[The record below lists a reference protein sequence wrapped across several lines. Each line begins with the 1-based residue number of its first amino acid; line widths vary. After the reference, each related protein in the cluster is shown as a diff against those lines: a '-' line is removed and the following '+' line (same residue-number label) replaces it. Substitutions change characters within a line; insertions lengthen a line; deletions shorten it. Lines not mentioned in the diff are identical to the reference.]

1 MNAGLSDEV
10 RLQSL
15 AADPS
20 RGATPL
26 LYYAVEK
33 GVVSAM
39 NLMAH
44 FSARYNMPML
54 DLEAA
59 IIDDTLVGALDKR
72 LMTIH
77 MVLPMSKHGRTLYL
91 AMADPMDFKAVEDV
105 KFNTGL
111 QVVPVLVE
119 ADKLIKTVNKVINAR
134 NGGIDEM
141 FTANPGVEEAE
152 QEEFDLAQDGD
163 ESTDDAPVIRFV
175 RQLLLDA
182 IQQGASDVHLEPYE
196 KDFRVRYR
204 VDGVLQD
211 KLHPAMSLRD
221 GVTSRLKI
229 LCRLDI
235 AERRLPQD
243 GRMRV
248 RVPLAGWQPHAGVQP
263 LAGGEPI
270 GPAGGNRKQPVTGGN
285 ATGGNKATVRV
296 IDFRVSFLPTSF
308 GETIVLRLLDPASS
322 RVPIEQLGFLPE
334 QRKAFEDAIHRPYGM
349 ILVTGPTG
357 SGKTTTLYT
366 ALNIL
371 NTGDCNISTAEDPVE
386 IPVYGINQV
395 NINERIGLNFAAAL
409 RSFLRQDPDIIMV
422 GEVRDMETAE
432 TAIKAAQTGHLVL
445 ATLHTNDAPQS
456 LTRLENMGI
465 PTYNIAGSVHL
476 VMAQR
481 LIRKLFPHCKKPQ
494 HIPEQALIEAGFAPD
509 DLQGWRPMG
518 PGLAD
523 GSSLA
528 NGSPAGGGLADGSP
542 AGGKHKGCEQCNH
555 TGYKGRMGLYQVMP
569 VSDAMR
575 EVIMRGGTSIDL
587 ARQAAQEG
595 VQTMRQNGLRR
606 VKEGVTSLEEVLRVT
621 NL

>member
-1 MNAGLSDEV
+1 MAANPEQATLTPVLRALVNNGLSDEAQ
-10 RLQSL
+10 LSAL
-15 AADPS
+15 ACDPG
-20 RGATPL
+20 RGKKPL
-26 LYYAVEK
+26 LFYAVEK
-33 GVVSAM
+33 GAVSAAA
-39 NLMAH
+39 LMVH
-44 FSARYNMPML
+44 LSARYNMPML
-54 DLEAA
+54 DLDAV
-59 IIDDTLVGALDKR
+59 IVDDLLVRRVDKNLMSRYLVLPLSKRGDTLF
-72 LMTIH
+72 
-77 MVLPMSKHGRTLYL
+77 L
-91 AMADPMDFKAVEDV
+91 AMADPTDFKAVEDV

-111 QVVPVLVE
+111 QVVPILVE
-119 ADKLIKTVNKVINAR
+119 ADKLMRAVNVANSAG
-134 NGGIDEM
+134 GGIDDVFLEK
-141 FTANPGVEEAE
+141 ANNPDASDE
-152 QEEFDLAQDGD
+152 QEEFDLAQKNDNSV
-163 ESTDDAPVIRFV
+163 EDAPVVRFV
-175 RQLLLDA
+175 QQLLLDA
-182 IQQGASDVHLEPYE
+182 IQRGVSDIHLEPYE

-204 VDGVLQD
+204 LDGVLQD
-211 KLHPAMSLRD
+211 ALHPPMSLRD

-229 LCRLDI
+229 LCHLDI
-235 AERRLPQD
+235 SERRLPQD
-243 GRMRV
+243 GRLRV
-248 RVPLAGWQPHAGVQP
+248 RVP
-263 LAGGEPI
+263 
-270 GPAGGNRKQPVTGGN
+270 PA
-285 ATGGNKATVRV
+285 RV

-422 GEVRDMETAE
+422 GEVRDLETAE

-465 PTYNIAGSVHL
+465 PTYNIAGGVHL

-481 LIRKLFPHCKKPQ
+481 LARKLCQHCKKPVR
-494 HIPEQALIEAGFAPD
+494 IPEQALVEAGFSAD

-518 PGLAD
+518 P
-523 GSSLA
+523 
-528 NGSPAGGGLADGSP
+528 AGCD
-542 AGGKHKGCEQCNH
+542 ECNK
-555 TGYKGRMGLYQVMP
+555 TGYKGRTGLYQVMP

-575 EVIMRGGTSIDL
+575 EIIMRGGTSIDL
-587 ARQAAQEG
+587 AKQAASDG
-595 VQTMRQNGLRR
+595 VLTMRQNGLRR
-606 VKEGVTSLEEVLRVT
+606 IKEGITSLEEVLRIT

>member
-1 MNAGLSDEV
+1 MASSPITLTPILRFLVSSHLCNEAQ
-10 RLQSL
+10 LQSL
-15 AADPS
+15 STDPA
-20 RGATPL
+20 RGKMSL
-26 LYYAVEK
+26 LFYAVEK
-33 GVVSAM
+33 GVVSAGS
-39 NLMAH
+39 LMARL
-44 FSARYNMPML
+44 STRYNVSML
-54 DLEAA
+54 DLNAA
-59 IIDDTLVGALDKR
+59 IIDDTLIRKVDKD
-72 LMTIH
+72 LMVKH
-77 MVLPMSKHGRTLYL
+77 WVLPLSMHGNSLYL
-91 AMADPMDFKAVEDV
+91 AIADPMDFKVVEDV

-111 QVVPVLVE
+111 QVVPILVE
-119 ADKLIKTVNKVINAR
+119 VDKLIKAVNAAVNDMQ
-134 NGGIDEM
+134 GGIDAI
-141 FTANPGVEEAE
+141 FTEIPGSEKDQ
-152 QEEFDLAQDGD
+152 QEEFDLAQNIDNA
-163 ESTDDAPVIRFV
+163 EDAPVVRFV
-175 RQLLLDA
+175 QQLLLDA
-182 IQQGASDVHLEPYE
+182 IQSGVSDIHLEPYE

-211 KLHPAMSLRD
+211 KMHPSMALRD

-235 AERRLPQD
+235 SERRLPQD
-243 GRMRV
+243 GRLRV
-248 RVPLAGWQPHAGVQP
+248 RVP
-263 LAGGEPI
+263 
-270 GPAGGNRKQPVTGGN
+270 PA
-285 ATGGNKATVRV
+285 RV

-322 RVPIEQLGFLPE
+322 KVPIEQLGFLPE

-395 NINERIGLNFAAAL
+395 NINERIGLSFAAAL

-422 GEVRDMETAE
+422 GEVRDLETAE

-465 PTYNIAGSVHL
+465 PTYNIAGGVHL

-481 LIRKLFPHCKKPQ
+481 LARKLCPHCKSPLR
-494 HIPEQALIEAGFAPD
+494 IPEQALTEAGFAPE
-509 DLQGWRPMG
+509 DLQGWRPLG
-518 PGLAD
+518 AT
-523 GSSLA
+523 
-528 NGSPAGGGLADGSP
+528 
-542 AGGKHKGCEQCNH
+542 GCDQCNK

-575 EVIMRGGTSIDL
+575 EIIMRGGTSIDL

-595 VQTMRQNGLRR
+595 VLTMRQNGLKR
-606 VKEGVTSLEEVLRVT
+606 VREGVTSLEEVLRVT

>member
-1 MNAGLSDEV
+1 MAKNPEPVSLTPLLRALVSNGLSDET

-15 AADPS
+15 AADPA
-20 RGATPL
+20 RGKTPL
-26 LYYAVEK
+26 LFYAVEK
-33 GVVSAM
+33 GALAASV
-39 NLMAH
+39 LMAH
-44 FSARYNMPML
+44 LSARYDMPML
-54 DLEAA
+54 DLDAA
-59 IIDDTLVGALDKR
+59 VIDELLIRNLDKG
-72 LMTIH
+72 LMTRH
-77 MVLPMSKHGRTLYL
+77 LVLPLSKHGGALYL
-91 AMADPMDFKAVEDV
+91 AMADPTDFKAMEDV

-111 QVVPVLVE
+111 QVMSILVE
-119 ADKLIKTVNKVINAR
+119 ADKLAKAVNAAVNSMQ
-134 NGGIDEM
+134 GGIDDI
-141 FTANPGVEEAE
+141 FIDKPGDAEDQEA
-152 QEEFDLAQDGD
+152 FDLAQQND
-163 ESTDDAPVIRFV
+163 STVEDAPVVRFV
-175 RQLLLDA
+175 QQLLLDA
-182 IQQGASDVHLEPYE
+182 IQRGVSDIHLEPYE
-196 KDFRVRYR
+196 KEFRVRYR
-204 VDGVLQD
+204 LDGVLRD
-211 KLHPAMSLRD
+211 VMHPSMALRD

-235 AERRLPQD
+235 SERRLPQD
-243 GRMRV
+243 GRLRV
-248 RVPLAGWQPHAGVQP
+248 RVP
-263 LAGGEPI
+263 
-270 GPAGGNRKQPVTGGN
+270 PA
-285 ATGGNKATVRV
+285 RV

-322 RVPIEQLGFLPE
+322 KVPIEQLGFLPE
-334 QRKAFEDAIHRPYGM
+334 QRKAFEEAIHRPYGM

-422 GEVRDMETAE
+422 GEVRDLETAE

-465 PTYNIAGSVHL
+465 PTYNIAGGVHL

-481 LIRKLFPHCKKPQ
+481 LVRKLCPHCKKPLR
-494 HIPEQALIEAGFAPD
+494 IPEQALIEAGFAHE
-509 DLQGWRPMG
+509 DLQGWRPLG
-518 PGLAD
+518 A
-523 GSSLA
+523 
-528 NGSPAGGGLADGSP
+528 AGCD
-542 AGGKHKGCEQCNH
+542 QCNK

-575 EVIMRGGTSIDL
+575 EIIMRGGTSIDL

-595 VQTMRQNGLRR
+595 VLTMRANGLRR
-606 VKEGVTSLEEVLRVT
+606 VREGVTSLEEVLRVT

>member
-1 MNAGLSDEV
+1 MAANPEQITLTPILRALINNGLGNEV
-10 RLQSL
+10 QLVSL
-15 AADPS
+15 ANDPA
-20 RGATPL
+20 RGKKPL
-26 LYYAVEK
+26 IYYAVEK
-33 GVVSAM
+33 GAVSAAA
-39 NLMAH
+39 LMAH
-44 FSARYNMPML
+44 LSHRYNMPML
-54 DLEAA
+54 DLDAVM
-59 IIDDTLVGALDKR
+59 INDLLLRKIDKN
-72 LMTIH
+72 LMSRYL
-77 MVLPMSKHGRTLYL
+77 VLPLSKHGDTLYL
-91 AMADPMDFKAVEDV
+91 AMADPTDFKAVEDV

-111 QVVPVLVE
+111 QVYPVLVE
-119 ADKLIKTVNKVINAR
+119 ADKIMRAVHVANSAG
-134 NGGIDEM
+134 GGIDEI
-141 FTANPGVEEAE
+141 FLDKPKDTDAAE
-152 QEEFDLAQDGD
+152 GPEEFDLSQQSDTNV
-163 ESTDDAPVIRFV
+163 EDAPVVRFV
-175 RQLLLDA
+175 QQLLLDA
-182 IQQGASDVHLEPYE
+182 IQKGVSDIHLEPYE

-204 VDGVLQD
+204 LDGVLQD
-211 KLHPAMSLRD
+211 VLHPPLALRD

-235 AERRLPQD
+235 SERRLPQD
-243 GRMRV
+243 GRLRV
-248 RVPLAGWQPHAGVQP
+248 RVPP
-263 LAGGEPI
+263 
-270 GPAGGNRKQPVTGGN
+270 T
-285 ATGGNKATVRV
+285 RV
-296 IDFRVSFLPTSF
+296 IDFRVSFLPTSY

-322 RVPIEQLGFLPE
+322 KVPIEQLGFLPE
-334 QRKAFEDAIHRPYGM
+334 QRKAFEEAIHRPYGM

-422 GEVRDMETAE
+422 GEVRDLETAE

-465 PTYNIAGSVHL
+465 PTYNIAGGVHL

-481 LIRKLFPHCKKPQ
+481 LARKLCTHCKKAVRLPDQ
-494 HIPEQALIEAGFAPD
+494 VLIEAGFAAD

-518 PGLAD
+518 PM
-523 GSSLA
+523 
-528 NGSPAGGGLADGSP
+528 
-542 AGGKHKGCEQCNH
+542 GCDECNK

-587 ARQAAQEG
+587 SRQAAVEG
-595 VQTMRQNGLRR
+595 ILTMRQNGLRR
-606 VKEGVTSLEEVLRVT
+606 IKEGVTSLEEVLRVT

>member
-1 MNAGLSDEV
+1 MAANPEQITLTPILRALINNGLGNEV
-10 RLQSL
+10 QLVSL
-15 AADPS
+15 ANDPA
-20 RGATPL
+20 RGKKPL
-26 LYYAVEK
+26 IYYAVEK
-33 GVVSAM
+33 GAVSAAA
-39 NLMAH
+39 LMAH
-44 FSARYNMPML
+44 LSHRYNMPML
-54 DLEAA
+54 DLDAVM
-59 IIDDTLVGALDKR
+59 INDLLLRKIDKN
-72 LMTIH
+72 LMSRYL
-77 MVLPMSKHGRTLYL
+77 VLPLSKHGDTLYL
-91 AMADPMDFKAVEDV
+91 AMADPTDFKAVEDV

-111 QVVPVLVE
+111 QVYPVLVE
-119 ADKLIKTVNKVINAR
+119 ADKIMRAVHVANSAG
-134 NGGIDEM
+134 GGIDEI
-141 FTANPGVEEAE
+141 FLDKPKDTDTAEGP
-152 QEEFDLAQDGD
+152 EEFDLSQQSDTNV
-163 ESTDDAPVIRFV
+163 EDAPVVRFV
-175 RQLLLDA
+175 QQLLLDA
-182 IQQGASDVHLEPYE
+182 IQKGVSDIHLEPYE

-204 VDGVLQD
+204 LDGVLQD
-211 KLHPAMSLRD
+211 VLHPPLALRD

-235 AERRLPQD
+235 SERRLPQD
-243 GRMRV
+243 GRLRV
-248 RVPLAGWQPHAGVQP
+248 RVPP
-263 LAGGEPI
+263 
-270 GPAGGNRKQPVTGGN
+270 T
-285 ATGGNKATVRV
+285 RV
-296 IDFRVSFLPTSF
+296 IDFRVSFLPTSY

-322 RVPIEQLGFLPE
+322 KVPIEQLGFLPE
-334 QRKAFEDAIHRPYGM
+334 QRKAFEEAIHRPYGM

-422 GEVRDMETAE
+422 GEVRDLETAE

-465 PTYNIAGSVHL
+465 PTYNIAGGVHL

-481 LIRKLFPHCKKPQ
+481 LARKLCTHCKKAVRLPDQ
-494 HIPEQALIEAGFAPD
+494 VLIEAGFAAD

-518 PGLAD
+518 PM
-523 GSSLA
+523 
-528 NGSPAGGGLADGSP
+528 
-542 AGGKHKGCEQCNH
+542 GCDECNK

-587 ARQAAQEG
+587 SRQAAVEG
-595 VQTMRQNGLRR
+595 ILTMRQNGLRR
-606 VKEGVTSLEEVLRVT
+606 IKEGVTSLEEVLRVT

>member
-1 MNAGLSDEV
+1 MINVGLCDEA
-10 RLQSL
+10 RLQGI
-15 AADPS
+15 AADPA
-20 RGATPL
+20 RGKTPL
-26 LYYAVEK
+26 LFYAVEK
-33 GVVSAM
+33 GVVSGIV
-39 NLMAH
+39 LMTH
-44 FSARYNMPML
+44 LSARYNMPML
-54 DLEAA
+54 DLNAA
-59 IIDDTLVGALDKR
+59 VIDDVLVRKLDKG
-72 LMTIH
+72 LMTGH
-77 MVLPMSKHGRTLYL
+77 LVLPLSTHGHTLYL
-91 AMADPMDFKAVEDV
+91 AMADPMDFKAAEEV

-111 QVVPVLVE
+111 QVVLILVE
-119 ADKLIKTVNKVINAR
+119 ADKLVRAINTAVNGL

-141 FTANPGVEEAE
+141 FTGNGVDDAT
-152 QEEFDLAQDGD
+152 QEEFDLTQSDDGA
-163 ESTDDAPVIRFV
+163 DDAPVVRFV
-175 RQLLLDA
+175 QQLLLDA
-182 IQQGASDVHLEPYE
+182 IQSGVSDIHLEPYE

-204 VDGVLQD
+204 LDGVLQD
-211 KLHPAMSLRD
+211 KMHPSMSLRD

-235 AERRLPQD
+235 SERRLPQD
-243 GRMRV
+243 GRLRV
-248 RVPLAGWQPHAGVQP
+248 RVP
-263 LAGGEPI
+263 
-270 GPAGGNRKQPVTGGN
+270 PA
-285 ATGGNKATVRV
+285 RV

-322 RVPIEQLGFLPE
+322 KVPIEQLGFLPE

-395 NINERIGLNFAAAL
+395 NINERIGLSFAAAL

-422 GEVRDMETAE
+422 GEVRDLETAE

-465 PTYNIAGSVHL
+465 PTYNIAGGVHL

-481 LIRKLFPHCKKPQ
+481 LARKLCPHCKKPLR
-494 HIPEQALIEAGFAPD
+494 IPEQALTEAGFAPE
-509 DLQGWRPMG
+509 DLQGWRPLG
-518 PGLAD
+518 AT
-523 GSSLA
+523 
-528 NGSPAGGGLADGSP
+528 
-542 AGGKHKGCEQCNH
+542 GCDQCNK

-569 VSDAMR
+569 VSEAMR
-575 EVIMRGGTSIDL
+575 EIIMRGGTSIDL

-595 VQTMRQNGLRR
+595 VLTMRQNGLRR

>member
-1 MNAGLSDEV
+1 LISNGLSDETQ
-10 RLQSL
+10 LQSL
-15 AADPS
+15 AADPA
-20 RGATPL
+20 RGKTPL
-26 LYYAVEK
+26 LFYAVEK
-33 GVVSAM
+33 GAVPAAV
-39 NLMAH
+39 LMAH
-44 FSARYNMPML
+44 LSARYHMPML
-54 DLEAA
+54 DLDAA
-59 IIDDTLVGALDKR
+59 VIDDALVRKLDKG
-72 LMTIH
+72 LMTRH
-77 MVLPMSKHGRTLYL
+77 LVLPLSTHGHTLHL
-91 AMADPMDFKAVEDV
+91 AMADPMDLKAAEEV

-111 QVVPVLVE
+111 QVAPVLVE
-119 ADKLIKTVNKVINAR
+119 ADKLVKAVNTIVNGM
-134 NGGIDEM
+134 NGGIDEI
-141 FTANPGVEEAE
+141 FTENTGVDDAA
-152 QEEFDLAQDGD
+152 QEEFDLAQSGD
-163 ESTDDAPVIRFV
+163 DTADDAPVVRFV
-175 RQLLLDA
+175 QQLLLDA
-182 IQQGASDVHLEPYE
+182 IQHGVSDIHLEPYE

-204 VDGVLQD
+204 LDGVLQD
-211 KLHPAMSLRD
+211 KMHPSMSLRE

-235 AERRLPQD
+235 SERRLPQD
-243 GRMRV
+243 GRLRV
-248 RVPLAGWQPHAGVQP
+248 RVPPS
-263 LAGGEPI
+263 
-270 GPAGGNRKQPVTGGN
+270 
-285 ATGGNKATVRV
+285 RV

-322 RVPIEQLGFLPE
+322 KVPIEQLGFLPE

-395 NINERIGLNFAAAL
+395 NINERIGLTFAAAL

-422 GEVRDMETAE
+422 GEVRDLETAE

-465 PTYNIAGSVHL
+465 PTYNIAGGVHL

-481 LIRKLFPHCKKPQ
+481 LVRKLCPHCKKPLR
-494 HIPEQALIEAGFAPD
+494 IPEQALIEAGFVVD
-509 DLQGWRPMG
+509 DLQGWRPLG
-518 PGLAD
+518 AT
-523 GSSLA
+523 
-528 NGSPAGGGLADGSP
+528 
-542 AGGKHKGCEQCNH
+542 GCDQCNK

-575 EVIMRGGTSIDL
+575 EIIMRGGTAIDL

-595 VQTMRQNGLRR
+595 VLTMRQNGLMR
-606 VKEGVTSLEEVLRVT
+606 VKEGVTSMEEVLRVT

>member
-1 MNAGLSDEV
+1 MATNPEHISLTPVLRALVSNGLSDEA

-15 AADPS
+15 AADPA
-20 RGATPL
+20 RGKTPL
-26 LYYAVEK
+26 LFYVVEK
-33 GVVSAM
+33 GAVPAAV
-39 NLMAH
+39 LMAH
-44 FSARYNMPML
+44 LSARYNMPML
-54 DLEAA
+54 DLDAA
-59 IIDDTLVGALDKR
+59 VIDALLIRKFDKG
-72 LMTIH
+72 LMTRYL
-77 MVLPMSKHGRTLYL
+77 VLPLSKHGDTLYL
-91 AMADPMDFKAVEDV
+91 AMADPTDFKAVEDV

-111 QVVPVLVE
+111 QVMPILVE
-119 ADKLIKTVNKVINAR
+119 ANKLAKAVNAAANSMQ
-134 NGGIDEM
+134 GGIDDVFM
-141 FTANPGVEEAE
+141 DKPRDEEE
-152 QEEFDLAQDGD
+152 QEEFDLAQKND
-163 ESTDDAPVIRFV
+163 STVEDAPVVRFV
-175 RQLLLDA
+175 QQLLLDA
-182 IQQGASDVHLEPYE
+182 IQRGVSDIHLEPYE

-204 VDGVLQD
+204 LDGVLQD
-211 KLHPAMSLRD
+211 ALHPPVALRD

-235 AERRLPQD
+235 SERRLPQD
-243 GRMRV
+243 GRLRV
-248 RVPLAGWQPHAGVQP
+248 RVP
-263 LAGGEPI
+263 
-270 GPAGGNRKQPVTGGN
+270 PA
-285 ATGGNKATVRV
+285 RV

-322 RVPIEQLGFLPE
+322 KVPIEQLGFLPE
-334 QRKAFEDAIHRPYGM
+334 QRKAFEEAIHRPYGM

-422 GEVRDMETAE
+422 GEVRDLETAE

-465 PTYNIAGSVHL
+465 PTYNIAGGVHL

-481 LIRKLFPHCKKPQ
+481 LVRKLCPHCKKPLR
-494 HIPEQALIEAGFAPD
+494 IPEQALIEAGFAPE
-509 DLQGWRPMG
+509 DLQGWRPLG
-518 PGLAD
+518 A
-523 GSSLA
+523 
-528 NGSPAGGGLADGSP
+528 AGCD
-542 AGGKHKGCEQCNH
+542 QCNN

-575 EVIMRGGTSIDL
+575 EIIMRGGTSIDL

-595 VQTMRQNGLRR
+595 VLTMRQNGLKRIS
-606 VKEGVTSLEEVLRVT
+606 EGVTSLEEVLRVT